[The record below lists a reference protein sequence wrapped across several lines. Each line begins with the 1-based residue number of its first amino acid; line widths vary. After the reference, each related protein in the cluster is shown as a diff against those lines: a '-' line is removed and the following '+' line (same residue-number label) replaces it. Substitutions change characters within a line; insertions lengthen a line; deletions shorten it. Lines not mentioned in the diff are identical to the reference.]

1 MPSFQPQT
9 QMELQSQLSWQGG
22 PQPGPRPQI
31 VVAGLGPGAWEQV
44 TLEVRSLL
52 ESVDLIYV
60 RTTTHP
66 TARHLPDHLKVYSF
80 DYLYER
86 EERFEDI
93 YRKIAEEL
101 VDRAGSTPPGGQ
113 PVVYCVPG
121 HPAIGEASVRHL
133 RRLAAVQ
140 GIEVRLLAGLS
151 FIEPVCS
158 ALGLDP
164 LERGLQIV
172 DGTEL
177 AGYGDDGGTQTLP
190 RPDGQAREPFLFSPY
205 SIPVEP
211 GHFPA
216 LAGLSPMYPVLL
228 CQVYNDRVAS
238 ACKLVLLERYPEDH
252 PVSIVL
258 NAGVPGEERVVVT
271 TLAEMDHGQ
280 GINHLACV
288 YLPPLDPLSLPGEFN
303 SLVYVMGRLR
313 GPGGCPWDREQ
324 THRSLKRYLLEEAY
338 ETVDAI
344 ESGDPD
350 MLAEELGDV
359 LLQVV
364 FHAQVAVAEE
374 EFTLA
379 DVVGHIVRKLI
390 RRHPH
395 VFGDVQ
401 VTGAE
406 HVVRNWEAIKARER
420 QDRAGQVK
428 VGRDRM
434 QAEQA
439 VEQGLEGT
447 GLLLGVPRAM
457 PALERAQQLQARAAR
472 VGFDWADIAG
482 VFDKVREEL
491 VELQSEQDT
500 ERRAEELGDLL
511 FALANLAQWM
521 GINAEEALRRANDK
535 FLRRFAAMERAIVQ
549 SGGQLRGMSIE
560 QMDRFWE
567 EVKSQDEARQS
578 DPS

>member
-1 MPSFQPQT
+1 MPSFQPHN
-9 QMELQSQLSWQGG
+9 QMELQSQS
-22 PQPGPRPQI
+22 QPGPHPQV

-44 TLEVRSLL
+44 TIEVRSLL
-52 ESVDLIYV
+52 ESVDLVYV
-60 RTTTHP
+60 RTRTHP
-66 TARHLPDHLKVYSF
+66 TAEHLPDHLEIRSF
-80 DYLYER
+80 DYLYEQ

-101 VDRAGSTPPGGQ
+101 VSVAVSTPSDGR

-133 RRLAAVQ
+133 RKLASAR
-140 GIEVRLLAGLS
+140 GIEVKLLAGLS

-158 ALGLDP
+158 ALGIDP
-164 LERGLQIV
+164 VERGLQIV

-177 AGYGDDGGTQTLP
+177 AGYGGHVNDGGAQALP
-190 RPDGQAREPFLFSPY
+190 HGRYERQSREPFLFSPY

-211 GHFPA
+211 SRFPA

-228 CQVYNDRVAS
+228 CQVYNERVAS
-238 ACKLVLLERYPEDH
+238 ACKLVLLERYPADH

-258 NAGVPGEERVVVT
+258 NAGVPGEERVVVAP
-271 TLAEMDHGQ
+271 LAEMDHGH

-288 YLPPLDPLSLPGEFN
+288 YLPPLDPLSLPHEFD

-324 THRSLKRYLLEEAY
+324 THQSLKRYLLEEAY

-420 QDRAGQVK
+420 RAGAGKPQI
-428 VGRDRM
+428 
-434 QAEQA
+434 EQA

-472 VGFDWADIAG
+472 VGFDWADIEG

-491 VELQSEQDT
+491 AELQSEQSS

-511 FALANLAQWM
+511 FALVNLAQWM

-549 SGGQLRGMSIE
+549 SGGQLRGMSIA
-560 QMDRFWE
+560 QMDRFWQ
-567 EVKSQDEARQS
+567 EVKSQDEVRQS